1 MTGSGL
7 LEGRVTVV
15 TGAGR
20 GIGAAIAGR
29 FAAQGASVVVVVDVD
44 EKLARKTSEAIAA
57 QTGAVVVPE
66 QLDVTNESSVET
78 AADTWIDR
86 FGRLDCVV
94 ANAGILHLADVV
106 DFPLDSWRRVL
117 DVNLTGAFVTARAAA
132 RRMIGA
138 NRGSIVFTSSLFGV
152 RGGRENAAYSASK
165 FGVVGLAQCLAAELA
180 AANIRVNSV
189 CPGQVATD
197 MIEKLLVDRAAL
209 TGQSRDQVLANL
221 VSHVPMGRMATV
233 DEIADLFV
241 FLASDLSSY
250 VTGQALV
257 VDGGWQVG

>member
-29 FAAQGASVVVVVDVD
+29 FAAQGASVVVVDVD
-44 EKLARKTSEAIAA
+44 GKLARDTSEAIAA
-57 QTGAVVVPE
+57 HTGAVVVPE
-66 QLDVTNESSVET
+66 QLDVTNESSMET
-78 AADTWIDR
+78 AADKWIDR

-117 DVNLTGAFVTARAAA
+117 DVNLTGAFITARAAA

-138 NRGSIVFTSSLFGV
+138 GRGSIVFTSSLFGV

-197 MIEKLLVDRAAL
+197 MIDKLLVDRAAL
-209 TGQSRDQVLANL
+209 TGQSQDQVLANL
-221 VSHVPMGRMATV
+221 VAHVPMARMATV
-233 DEIADLFV
+233 DEIADVFV

-257 VDGGWQVG
+257 ADGGWQVG